1 MGRMSAARRL
11 PHRRRRRWRSRRR
24 GRTTV
29 SSRAEPRAQQ
39 AIAVARDI
47 VPGGVVDVRRD
58 RDNGKW
64 EVTIRQGER
73 EYEVE
78 LAPGDL
84 ALLRVDYDWGVGR
97 RR

>member
-1 MGRMSAARRL
+1 MGRVAAALAAAAVAAVLAVALL
-11 PHRRRRRWRSRRR
+11 PREDDVLVDA
-24 GRTTV
+24 TQ
-29 SSRAEPRAQQ
+29 PRARQ

-47 VPGGVVDVRRD
+47 VPGSLVDVRRD

-73 EYEVE
+73 DYEVE

-84 ALLRVDYDWGVGR
+84 ALLRVDYD
-97 RR
+97 

>member
-1 MGRMSAARRL
+1 MGRVAAALAAALAAGALAFLLL
-11 PHRRRRRWRSRRR
+11 PRDDDVLVDA
-24 GRTTV
+24 TQ
-29 SSRAEPRAQQ
+29 PRARE

-47 VPGGVVDVRRD
+47 VPGSLVDVRRD

-64 EVTIRQGER
+64 EVTLRQGER

-84 ALLRVDYDWGVGR
+84 ALLRVDYD
-97 RR
+97 

>member
-1 MGRMSAARRL
+1 MGRIAAALAAVAAVVALAVAL
-11 PHRRRRRWRSRRR
+11 PLEDDELVDSTH
-24 GRTTV
+24 
-29 SSRAEPRAQQ
+29 PRARQ

-47 VPGGVVDVRRD
+47 VPGSLVDVRRD

-78 LAPGDL
+78 LAPSDL
-84 ALLRVDYDWGVGR
+84 ALLRVDYD
-97 RR
+97 

>member
-1 MGRMSAARRL
+1 MGRVAAVLAAVLAAGALAFPLL
-11 PHRRRRRWRSRRR
+11 PRDDDVLVDA
-24 GRTTV
+24 TQ
-29 SSRAEPRAQQ
+29 PRARE

-47 VPGGVVDVRRD
+47 VPGSLVDVRRD

-78 LAPGDL
+78 LAPADL
-84 ALLRVDYDWGVGR
+84 TLLRVDYD
-97 RR
+97 

>member
-1 MGRMSAARRL
+1 MGRVAAALAVVLAAGALAFVLL
-11 PHRRRRRWRSRRR
+11 PREDDVLVDATH
-24 GRTTV
+24 
-29 SSRAEPRAQQ
+29 PRAQQ

-47 VPGGVVDVRRD
+47 VPGSLVDVRRD

-84 ALLRVDYDWGVGR
+84 ALLRVDYD
-97 RR
+97 